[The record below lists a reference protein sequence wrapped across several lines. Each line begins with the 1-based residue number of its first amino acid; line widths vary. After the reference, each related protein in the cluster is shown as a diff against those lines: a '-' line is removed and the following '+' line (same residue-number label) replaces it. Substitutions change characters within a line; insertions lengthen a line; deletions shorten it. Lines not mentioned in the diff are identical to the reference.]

1 MKKMSS
7 ERIEYIEATF
17 IIRLIALIIDL
28 IVGVGIAIFSQWGAE
43 LEYEI
48 LWSKIFPF
56 LGDMLSY
63 TVYIWFILF
72 FPLYHIICSSLT
84 NGQTLGKL
92 LMGIRVVTDQN
103 ESTKRKFKLHFRRFF
118 FLKGGTKV
126 VKEID
131 PSVKGLA

>member
-1 MKKMSS
+1 MSS

>member
-1 MKKMSS
+1 MSS

-17 IIRLIALIIDL
+17 IVRLIALIIDL

>member
-1 MKKMSS
+1 MSQ

-17 IIRLIALIIDL
+17 IVRLIALIIDL

-56 LGDMLSY
+56 LGDMLPY

-103 ESTKRKFKLHFRRFF
+103 ESTKRKFKLHFKRFF

-131 PSVKGLA
+131 PSVRGLA